1 MDCKYR
7 LSVIARTASLSLV
20 TGIAGFT
27 LLPVSLALAV
37 EAAPHFCYDDTQHCG
52 PSHWGELAD
61 SWKACKDGLKQ
72 TPIDISR
79 AAEGD
84 DLTGIR
90 FYWKPT
96 PLVIKNNGH
105 TLQVNY
111 APGSTMRV
119 NGVTYNLLQ
128 FHFHTPS
135 EHTIRGVQSPMEVH
149 FVHVNNEGVLA
160 VVGVMMEDGANHP
173 ALQEILHI
181 APKHEGEVTVAGA
194 TIDGNTF
201 LPRNRNYYNYAGS
214 LTTPPCSEGV
224 RWHVLQGSITASH
237 EQVTE
242 FGHFVTDHTTGFVG
256 NSRPLQPLNGRRVLN
271 SADD

>member
-1 MDCKYR
+1 MKSRNY
-7 LSVIARTASLSLV
+7 LIVLHALSLSM
-20 TGIAGFT
+20 AGLTMLSF
-27 LLPVSLALAV
+27 SSAFAV
-37 EAAPHFCYDDTQHCG
+37 EAAPHFCYDDTQNCG

-61 SWKACKDGLKQ
+61 EWKMCRDGLKQ
-72 TPIDISR
+72 TPIDISGVTV
-79 AAEGD
+79 ED

-90 FYWKPT
+90 FNWKPT

-149 FVHVNNEGVLA
+149 FVHVNSEGVLA
-160 VVGVMMEDGANHP
+160 VVGVMMKEGAGHP
-173 ALQEILHI
+173 SLQKILKN
-181 APKHEGEVTVAGA
+181 APKTESEVTVAGA

-201 LPRNRNYYNYAGS
+201 LPRNRDYYNYSGS

-224 RWHVLQGSITASH
+224 RWHVLQGAIKVSD

-242 FGHFVTDHTTGFVG
+242 FEHFVTDHETGFVG
-256 NSRPLQPLNGRRVLN
+256 NARPLQPLNDRRVLD